1 MPLSLGPPLAKVY
14 LASLSRPPLS
24 PSCPSPTS
32 SPLATTS
39 PLPTS
44 RRIRRPPA
52 HVPAPKDRGPVPSSS
67 STTSPTPPRKNRR
80 RAAATPP
87 TLFPYSTTGCR
98 PSRPRFWSP
107 EPIKTLPAPPSL
119 IFPSC
124 PSSRV
129 LSRAPHAAPDLHRSP
144 VSSGCRAAPSPPPS
158 APPLRTA
165 HRPPLYPSDP
175 PLSHHI
181 HHEAEPRASSTASSR
196 SPPPREVSP
205 GHATATHSIAAPCR
219 TSVKRKGLCD
229 ASMTPRH
236 LNSAHQVQLN
246 SSFSR
251 PKKLTKSFRPPY
263 STKTGSAPTIRP
275 PIPKTRFIK
284 TAKQRSDAPLTTDLL
299 HPLYTAKLVSPKAT
313 TLTEREW
320 KTLSNSGIPAIIDD
334 SK

>member
-1 MPLSLGPPLAKVY
+1 MTAIL
-14 LASLSRPPLS
+14 
-24 PSCPSPTS
+24 T
-32 SPLATTS
+32 
-39 PLPTS
+39 
-44 RRIRRPPA
+44 
-52 HVPAPKDRGPVPSSS
+52 
-67 STTSPTPPRKNRR
+67 STTVKAKQKPMWQIPRVNI
-80 RAAATPP
+80 
-87 TLFPYSTTGCR
+87 LLLQNY
-98 PSRPRFWSP
+98 
-107 EPIKTLPAPPSL
+107 
-119 IFPSC
+119 
-124 PSSRV
+124 
-129 LSRAPHAAPDLHRSP
+129 
-144 VSSGCRAAPSPPPS
+144 
-158 APPLRTA
+158 
-165 HRPPLYPSDP
+165 
-175 PLSHHI
+175 
-181 HHEAEPRASSTASSR
+181 
-196 SPPPREVSP
+196 
-205 GHATATHSIAAPCR
+205 
-219 TSVKRKGLCD
+219 VKRKGLCD